1 MDIDR
6 QMHKLMIAI
15 DVSKDNQSV
24 YDVLCK
30 LADAIRLEHKNGN
43 SELLNKVKIPV
54 VYTPDD
60 AKTITQEYWN
70 NIELINQI
78 LN

>member
-1 MDIDR
+1 MDINR
-6 QMHKLMIAI
+6 TLHKLMIAI

-43 SELLNKVKIPV
+43 FELLNKVKIPV
-54 VYTPDD
+54 VYNQDD

-70 NIELINQI
+70 NIELINKI

>member
-1 MDIDR
+1 M
-6 QMHKLMIAI
+6 
-15 DVSKDNQSV
+15 
-24 YDVLCK
+24 CK

-78 LN
+78 LT